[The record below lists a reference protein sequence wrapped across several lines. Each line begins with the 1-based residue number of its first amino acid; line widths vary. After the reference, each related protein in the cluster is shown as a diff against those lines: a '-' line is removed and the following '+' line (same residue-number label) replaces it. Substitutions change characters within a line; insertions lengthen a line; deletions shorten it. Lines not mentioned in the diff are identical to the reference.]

1 MIQRNIDTGL
11 AELKAQLIEMAGY
24 LEEAVK
30 DSTLAWQNRSRE
42 MIDRVNQIEEKVNQA
57 HIDVDAAC
65 LKLLATQQPLAS
77 DLRFIL
83 SVVKINT
90 DIERMADQTVNI
102 ARNTEYYLKHP
113 NFSDLVDLVRM
124 AEIVRQLVRQAIDS
138 FVNADVTLAKKVLDA
153 DDEVDKLKDKV
164 FHDVLKHAKAKPED
178 IEQGLN
184 VILIARNLE
193 RIGDHATNI
202 AEDVIFTVSGKD
214 VRHTHSR
221 NKGSENK

>member
-1 MIQRNIDTGL
+1 MQRSLDLGL
-11 AELKAQLIEMAGY
+11 TDVKSHLIEMAGL
-24 LEEAVK
+24 LEEAIK
-30 DSTLAWQNRSRE
+30 SSTLAWRNRSRE
-42 MIDRVNQIEEKVNQA
+42 MIEKVNQIETRVNQA
-57 HIDVDAAC
+57 HMQVDSMC
-65 LKLLATQQPLAS
+65 LKLLATQQPLAT

-90 DIERMADQTVNI
+90 DLERMADQAVNI
-102 ARNTEYYLKHP
+102 ANNTEYYLKHP
-113 NFSDLVDLVRM
+113 PYVDLNDLIQM
-124 AEIVRQLVRQAIDS
+124 SDIVRALVKKAIDAFINS
-138 FVNADVTLAKKVLDA
+138 DELSAQQVLDA

-164 FHDVLKHAKAKPED
+164 FYDVLERTKKNPDE

-214 VRHTHSR
+214 IRHSHFR
-221 NKGSENK
+221 EKGEIDEK